1 MSSLEKLYP
10 KIEKKETV
18 KEIYHEF
25 KAEPVKNVKHKKEP
39 LYPPTGEEFNYKY
52 IIEHKPPKKVVIEYL
67 KKRSDELVDTDS
79 D

>member
-1 MSSLEKLYP
+1 MSALEKLYP
-10 KIEKKETV
+10 KIEKKEAV
-18 KEIYHEF
+18 KEIYHES
-25 KAEPVKNVKHKKEP
+25 KVEVKNVKTKKEP
-39 LYPPTGEEFNYKY
+39 LYPPTGEDFNYKY